1 MKRARDKRGLDIE
14 VGDTLVGGDYRLG
27 ASVTFIEVDAI
38 NEDGVV
44 FGHDLDDETYVLQRP
59 AQYVS
64 ICACY
69 RDARAQVAREQNA

>member
-14 VGDTLVGGDYRLG
+14 VGDTLIGGADE
-27 ASVTFIEVDAI
+27 SVIFIEVDAI

>member
-14 VGDTLVGGDYRLG
+14 VGDTLIGGDYG
-27 ASVTFIEVDAI
+27 AGIIFIEVTAI
-38 NEDGVV
+38 NEDGMV
-44 FGHDLDDETYVLQRP
+44 FGHDLDDETYALQHP

-69 RDARAQVAREQNA
+69 RDARAQVAREQAA